1 MAIAKRWIE
10 QGYPAVLVL
19 NFVGIQP
26 STYYYNIS
34 KPETQERKAS
44 PGRPVS
50 EYSCTKSGAKV
61 SDEQIKEF
69 LMEHVTGDGYPYG
82 YKKLTVE
89 LQEEN
94 SLIINHKKVYR
105 LCKELNILRPQR
117 QIKVKH
123 PRKLA
128 NRRIISASNELWQMD
143 LKYGYIAGIDRF
155 FFIISVIDVY
165 DRNIIAF
172 HIGLT
177 ATALD
182 ASRVLKE
189 AFLARGLNPN
199 NHGVSVRTDN
209 GPQFVANRFQEACEK
224 LKIVHERIPNNTPNL
239 TAFIESFHA
248 LLEGEC
254 LVRHEFETYAEAYK
268 AVCEYMSYYN
278 NRRRH
283 GSLGNSPPARYYREN
298 INRLCSKEMLA

>member
-50 EYSCTKSGAKV
+50 EYSYTESGAKV
-61 SDEQIKEF
+61 SDDQIKEF

-155 FFIISVIDVY
+155 FFIISIIDVY

-177 ATALD
+177 ATAGD

-199 NHGVSVRTDN
+199 NRNVSVRTDN
-209 GPQFVANRFQEACEK
+209 GPQFVAKKFQEACK
-224 LKIVHERIPNNTPNL
+224 RLSIVHERIPNNTPNL

-254 LVRHEFETYAEAYK
+254 LIRYEFESYAEAYK
-268 AVCEYMSYYN
+268 AVSEYMNYYN
-278 NRRRH
+278 NKRRH
-283 GSLGNSPPARYYREN
+283 GSLRNIAPARYYWDN
-298 INRLCSKEMLA
+298 INQPSGKEMLA